1 MSDEFPHPAFPPSAP
16 RPTRRSIGN
25 GFENRAA
32 EYLRAQGYRILER
45 NRVYP
50 WGEIDIIAE
59 EEFESP
65 FRGKVRA
72 LVFVEVRG
80 SVDGGWV
87 TPAESILPK
96 KAARLR
102 RAIETYLLFYKGN
115 ATDVRVDLITVE
127 GDEEPVH
134 LPDYIQL

>member
-1 MSDEFPHPAFPPSAP
+1 MSDESSPHAFPPSAP
-16 RPTRRSIGN
+16 RPSRRAIGDR
-25 GFENRAA
+25 FEDRAV
-32 EYLRAQGYRILER
+32 EFLRERGYRILER

-65 FRGKVRA
+65 FRGHVRQ

-80 SVDGGWV
+80 SVDGSWV

-102 RAIETYLLFYKGN
+102 RAIETYLLFYKGG
-115 ATDVRVDLITVE
+115 ADDVRVDLITVE

-134 LPDYIQL
+134 YPDYIQL

>member
-1 MSDEFPHPAFPPSAP
+1 MSDENSSAAFPPSAP
-16 RPTRRSIGN
+16 RPTRRAIGDR
-25 GFENRAA
+25 FEDRAA
-32 EYLRAQGYRILER
+32 EYLQAHGYRILER

-80 SVDGGWV
+80 SVDGGWI
-87 TPAESILPK
+87 TPAESVLPK

-102 RAIETYLLFYKGN
+102 RAIETYLLFYKGK
-115 ATDVRVDLITVE
+115 ADDVRIDLITVE

-134 LPDYIQL
+134 LQDYIQL